1 MVAAAIMKIIKIVLS
16 QKWFERFS
24 QNFVRWCRIG
34 LLTIVAIKSSLF
46 LKILCDVADTWN
58 LEN

>member
-24 QNFVRWCRIG
+24 QNFVCWCRIG